1 MMDSN
6 LVPRYNLQDE
16 EKKEEVEQIL
26 EMADNIGLIT
36 KQERG

>member
-16 EKKEEVEQIL
+16 EKKEEAEQIS
-26 EMADNIGLIT
+26 EMAENIGLIT
-36 KQERG
+36 KKERG